1 MVTASKS
8 AQRRAKL
15 KHPVIDIDGHF
26 SEMMPIFKD
35 YYLDYVK
42 KVGGTDMLKRFEAA
56 GDLTHSGRVVAKWY
70 SQTPEER
77 RDNWTTRPSWGGNPT
92 KNPLDVATSFLPKL
106 MHERMDD
113 MGIDF
118 MVLFP
123 GSTISLVSLN
133 DEELRRVGCRAV
145 NSYHAEI
152 YGPYAD
158 RMTPVAAIPMRTPEE
173 AIDELEYAV
182 KELGLKAALING
194 YERRPIPKV
203 AREHPNLTRYSMRL
217 DTYGLDSD
225 YDYDPVWA
233 KFVELGVAPS
243 AHGGVMGI
251 GVRRSIS
258 NYVYNHIGGFSVAGE
273 AEAKSLFLSGV
284 TRRFPKLHVGFMEGG
299 VDWACKLYAELIGHW
314 EKRNGKKM
322 AEVNLAPVD
331 VGALMESVA
340 KYGDDRM
347 KRNLPAIEEMFAGR
361 SATMDHA
368 IIDEFE
374 PCQIER
380 AEDIKD
386 LFEPNFYYGCEA
398 DDPTLAWAFN
408 DKLNPFGAKMR
419 AMLGSD
425 IGHWDVPDVTMVIE
439 EAYEN
444 VEKEILSEDDFRDFV
459 FGNAVRFYAGSNP
472 DFFKGTPAESAAA
485 AYLQAHGD

>member
-1 MVTASKS
+1 M
-8 AQRRAKL
+8 L
-15 KHPVIDIDGHF
+15 PV
-26 SEMMPIFKD
+26 FKD

-56 GDLTHSGRVVAKWY
+56 GDLTYNGRVVSKWY

-77 RDNWTTRPSWGGNPT
+77 RDNWTTRPPWGGNPT
-92 KNPLDVATSFLPKL
+92 RDVMDVAASFLPKL
-106 MHERMDD
+106 MHERMDE
-113 MGIDF
+113 MGIDY

-123 GSTISLVSLN
+123 GSTISMVSLN
-133 DEELRRVGCRAV
+133 NEELRRVGSRAL
-145 NSYHAEI
+145 NSYHAEV
-152 YGPYAD
+152 YGPYKD

-173 AIDELEYAV
+173 AIDELEYAIN
-182 KELGLKAALING
+182 ELGLKAAMING
-194 YERRPIPKV
+194 YERRPIPRV
-203 AREHPNLTRYSMRL
+203 EREYPKMTRYSMRL

-233 KFVELGVAPS
+233 KCVELGVALS
-243 AHGGVMGI
+243 AHGGMMGI

-258 NYVYNHIGGFSVAGE
+258 NYVYNHIGGFSAAGE
-273 AEAKSLFLSGV
+273 AECKSLFLAGV
-284 TRRFPKLHVGFMEGG
+284 TQRFRKLHIGFMEGG

-331 VGALMESVA
+331 VGALMDTVA
-340 KYGDDRM
+340 KYGDDSM
-347 KRNLPAIEEMFAGR
+347 KAHMPEIEAMFTGR
-361 SATMDHA
+361 GTPVADP
-368 IIDEFE
+368 IIDEFKA
-374 PCQIER
+374 CKIER
-380 AEDIKD
+380 AEDIKN

-408 DKLNPFGAKMR
+408 SKLNPFGAKMR

-425 IGHWDVPDVTMVIE
+425 IGHWDVPDVTAVIE

-444 VEKEILSEDDFRDFV
+444 VEKEILSEEDFRDFV
-459 FGNAVRFYAGSNP
+459 FGNAVRFYAGANP
-472 DFFKGTPAESAAA
+472 NFFKGTPVEAAA
-485 AYLQAHGD
+485 VEHLKTHGD